1 MQSLLVLSDVRVSF
15 KPNPRGLMTP
25 AATTATRGAGVFPL
39 NSLNITFSS
48 TIAPRFWLLSKPKHL
63 TQCARKEKTA
73 ARKSADCHLKFIQRR
88 FKTQ

>member
-1 MQSLLVLSDVRVSF
+1 
-15 KPNPRGLMTP
+15 MTP
-25 AATTATRGAGVFPL
+25 AATTATRDAGVFPL

-73 ARKSADCHLKFIQRR
+73 ARKSADCHLKFTQRR
-88 FKTQ
+88 FEIDKREQCPGSVFQIRLNGN